1 MEIILLE
8 RVEKLGQ
15 MGDVVN
21 VKPGF
26 ARNFLLPQGKALRA
40 SKDNLARFETERA
53 QLEAANLDRRN
64 EAQAVAEKMDGLTV
78 TIIRAASEGGQLYG
92 SVNSRDIAQ
101 AVTDAGFTVDRNQV
115 IMERPVKS
123 IGIFEY
129 RVRLHP
135 EVTVAVSLNIAQSE
149 EEAQAQADRVARGE
163 PAVMTAAEQD
173 AIIAA
178 EQAREQSDAIAAAA
192 AEVEAEEADAEAAPA
207 EAAEEESAE

>member
-26 ARNFLLPQGKALRA
+26 ARNFLLPKGKALRA
-40 SKDNLARFETERA
+40 SKANLARFETERA
-53 QLEAANLDRRN
+53 QLESANLERRN

-78 TIIRAASEGGQLYG
+78 VIIRAASEGGQLYG
-92 SVNSRDIAQ
+92 SVNSRDIAD
-101 AVTDAGFTVDRNQV
+101 AVTAAGFTVDRNQV

-129 RVRLHP
+129 RLRLHP

-192 AEVEAEEADAEAAPA
+192 AEAEAEEADADAAAP
-207 EAAEEESAE
+207 AEEESAS

>member
-26 ARNFLLPQGKALRA
+26 ARNFLLPKGKALRA
-40 SKDNLARFETERA
+40 SKANLARFETERA
-53 QLEAANLDRRN
+53 QLEAANLERRN

-78 TIIRAASEGGQLYG
+78 VIIRAASEGGQLYG
-92 SVNSRDIAQ
+92 SVNSRDIAD
-101 AVTDAGFTVDRNQV
+101 AVTAAGFTVDRNQV

-129 RVRLHP
+129 RLRLHP

-192 AEVEAEEADAEAAPA
+192 AEVEAEEADADAAAP
-207 EAAEEESAE
+207 AEEESAS